1 MKKSILEKTI
11 ILLSMLLLLCALPV
25 GAAAENW
32 SAIDPDSAPEE
43 IHRIVL
49 PGTTVLDLSL
59 LLSADDGFK
68 VTGSRMN
75 GEELSE
81 EALSAQAPLATGD
94 QYYDPELKMWGQVVV
109 SGDLDGD
116 ARVTSKDARTALQIA
131 AEMPV
136 TDDYLVFYAM
146 DMNGDARHTSAE
158 ARTILRAAA
167 KLGNVGVCIETEKGK
182 TLRIMPLPLAK
193 GAYEW
198 KLDGDAPEG
207 MNVEELLE
215 LIEPSPD
222 NPAYATIGS
231 PVHKIFEITAQN
243 TGVYDLTFRCRRVG
257 SGEIRDELR
266 YKVIVH

>member
-1 MKKSILEKTI
+1 MKKSIFEKTAL
-11 ILLSMLLLLCALPV
+11 LLSMLLLFCALPV

-32 SAIDPDSAPEE
+32 IATDPDSAPEE

-49 PGTTVLDLSL
+49 PGTTVFDLAL
-59 LLSADDGFK
+59 LLSADGGFK
-68 VTGSRMN
+68 VTGYRRN

-81 EALSAQAPLATGD
+81 EELSAQAPLATGD

-198 KLDGDAPEG
+198 KLDGGVPEG

-222 NPAYATIGS
+222 NPAAAMIGG
-231 PVHKIFEITAQN
+231 PVHKMFEITAQKA
-243 TGVYDLTFRCRRVG
+243 GVFDLMFRCRHVG
-257 SGEIRDELR
+257 SGEVIDELAYR
-266 YKVIVH
+266 IIVT